1 MELPSHPSL
10 GVITSPPASRCPLS
24 PVPLRSESPRAM
36 RGESKP
42 RHSPSTTEG
51 YSLSLS
57 LFNISSFWNILSGSV
72 GTARRCLSKR
82 HLFQCFTYFPSRLLP
97 LASLNT
103 GLLGDGRSRE
113 SDGRGWPTPRAPS
126 AAGQPRAGAAEPGSQ
141 RRGRFSPARSPGPL
155 RVLLVRITDLHIS
168 FASPE
173 KGASYS
179 T

>member
-1 MELPSHPSL
+1 M
-10 GVITSPPASRCPLS
+10 PPPSRCPLS
-24 PVPLRSESPRAM
+24 PVPLRSGSPRAI
-36 RGESKP
+36 RGGRKP

-82 HLFQCFTYFPSRLLP
+82 HLFQCFTYFSSRLLP

-113 SDGRGWPTPRAPS
+113 SDGRGWPTPSAPS
-126 AAGQPRAGAAEPGSQ
+126 AAGESVLATAGPSPVPRAAQPCPVPVQ
-141 RRGRFSPARSPGPL
+141 
-155 RVLLVRITDLHIS
+155 IMDLHIP
-168 FASPE
+168 FVPPK
-173 KGASYS
+173 KGTSYS
-179 T
+179 TSKIGAHR